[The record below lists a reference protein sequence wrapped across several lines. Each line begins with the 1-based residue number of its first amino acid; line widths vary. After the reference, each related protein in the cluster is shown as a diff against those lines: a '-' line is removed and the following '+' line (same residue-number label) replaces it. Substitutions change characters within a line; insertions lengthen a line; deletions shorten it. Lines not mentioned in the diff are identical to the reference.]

1 MDAAEAPLAPR
12 TEEIDDDD
20 AAMEAKFRAR
30 QEAKRQQDRERKR
43 KQQAERERLRDVAA
57 KASVTEMDPPPPP
70 PPTPPAS
77 EQNED
82 PRDRDMPGE
91 LDELELERQAFEQA
105 EKAVR
110 KEEDRLAALKS
121 AQEEAAAAEEL
132 SRIQME
138 AVRAEAQRLFNE
150 QDLAR
155 RGHSARVGVLAEKVC
170 VHVCVC
176 VCARAYVCARVCAC
190 ASISYTID
198 TRMHSCT
205 HAHLRA
211 SMHSHTRAFMHA
223 CIGVRESAA
232 AVRSV
237 SRRRRG
243 GAGAAR
249 TGGD

>member
-1 MDAAEAPLAPR
+1 
-12 TEEIDDDD
+12 
-20 AAMEAKFRAR
+20 
-30 QEAKRQQDRERKR
+30 
-43 KQQAERERLRDVAA
+43 
-57 KASVTEMDPPPPP
+57 
-70 PPTPPAS
+70 
-77 EQNED
+77 
-82 PRDRDMPGE
+82 MPGE

-170 VHVCVC
+170 VCMCVC
-176 VCARAYVCARVCAC
+176 VCARARVRVCPCLCVCIHILYHRYPHALMHAC
-190 ASISYTID
+190 TLACE
-198 TRMHSCT
+198 HACT
-205 HAHLRA
+205 HARI
-211 SMHSHTRAFMHA
+211 HA

-243 GAGAAR
+243 GAGAAG